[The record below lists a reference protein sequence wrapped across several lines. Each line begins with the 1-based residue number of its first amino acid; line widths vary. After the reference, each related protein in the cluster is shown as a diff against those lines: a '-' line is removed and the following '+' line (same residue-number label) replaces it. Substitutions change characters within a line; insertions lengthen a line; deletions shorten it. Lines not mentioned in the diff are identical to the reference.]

1 MTFTPSSA
9 SGRAR
14 PARAGRRALLIAT
27 SVALVSGALLPA
39 AGSASASVP
48 ASFADR
54 PGSLGRQ
61 AAAPLKDPVKEYD
74 ITLLTGDVVHYTD
87 GVGKQD
93 TVTVDRPD
101 GAVGGVHVQQAG
113 DDLYVLPDEAGSLL
127 AAGKLDR
134 RLFNVSAL
142 ARMGYDDKRSGGIP
156 VIATYPASRG
166 RSLPA
171 APRGAKKIRTL
182 DSIHGAALK
191 AGKDT
196 VRAFWNDI
204 ARTSTARSLDN
215 GIDRLW
221 LDGRV
226 EAALKDSVPQ
236 VNAPQ
241 AWAEGYDGKGSKVAV
256 LDTGIDATHP
266 DVKDRILET
275 KSFVPGEEVV
285 DKNGHGTHVA
295 STIAGSGAASE
306 GVNKGV
312 APGAGLII
320 GKVLGDSGSGEDSGI
335 IEAMEW
341 AKAEGADV
349 VSMSLGS
356 SIPDDGSDPMS
367 QAVDAL
373 SADGGP
379 LFVIAAG
386 NSYGAGTIGSP
397 GSAQKAL
404 TVAAVDKKDK
414 RADFS
419 SMGPLVRSYGLKP
432 DLSAPGVDINAAASQ
447 SVPGMNGMYQSMS
460 GTSMATPHV
469 AGAAA
474 ILKQRHPDWSGQ
486 RIKDALMSSSKRLD
500 AYTPYEQGT
509 GRLDVKA
516 AVDTTIEATGSV
528 EVASYQWPHSASDPV
543 ARRTITYRNTGAK
556 DVTLDLAM
564 DTDAE
569 AYTLSTKRLTVPAG
583 STAEAVLSLDP
594 SKVANDTRFSGQVI
608 ATDEAG
614 TTVAHTGFALYKE
627 QELYDMTLRLRDR
640 AGKPMDGVVVLA
652 ALGDRDLGLV
662 QVSGETTLRL
672 PPGNYTAW
680 TSADV
685 AGDRADSK
693 AVAFLAAPETILD
706 KATTVTLDASK
717 AHKVSVRTP
726 KETETRQLRYDM
738 ARTAPD
744 GTVQRDAYQIPLI
757 YDQLWASPTKKVT
770 QGSFSFLT
778 RWRQGEKQIGL
789 TADGRDVPVTAQL
802 GSFVAENS
810 EKKPAGVF
818 AGNGAVADYDGL
830 NVKGKAVVIR
840 RSDAVAPADRLANAV
855 AAGAEA
861 LFVVNDGDGVLMES
875 YTPYGTTGA
884 IPVASV
890 QRLAGENLI
899 KAVQAGRKLTI
910 AQHKFA
916 RYVYDLVDRH
926 DGAVPDR
933 SLEFAPSVRQLAKVE
948 NTFYGHKDMLGGGYR
963 YDIPDYGPGIGFE
976 EYEKFP
982 GTRDEWVTPLPGA
995 SFWYENHS
1003 ILDAAGSGGA
1013 QEMRS
1018 GELDYT
1024 AGRTYPA
1031 QWFAP
1036 ITRPRLGTGYWG
1048 PFRSVYNDIQF
1059 NFTPWTDSGA
1069 GHSGAMPE
1077 DEYDTTTTAFYQ
1089 GDTLIKKVKGRAGFA
1104 WDVSPEKLPYRF
1116 VLDSTRDGD
1125 MWKTSTRTHTEWNFV
1140 SGAMDENGP
1149 YQADIPMLQL
1159 DYKVDTDLA
1168 GDVGAGKW
1176 TEIGLTSGT
1185 QEWLEGAVR
1194 AAKASLSV
1202 SYDDGKTWE
1211 AVQLRKDA
1219 AGSWTAR
1226 FKTPKAGSSFVSL
1239 KAHAEA
1245 ADGLGVDQEIT
1256 RAFGLK

>member
-1 MTFTPSSA
+1 MTFTSSSA

-14 PARAGRRALLIAT
+14 SARVGRRALLIAT

-39 AGSASASVP
+39 AGSASAAAGQS
-48 ASFADR
+48 R
-54 PGSLGRQ
+54 PVDRQ
-61 AAAPLKDPVKEYD
+61 AAAPVKEYD
-74 ITLLTGDVVHYTD
+74 ITLLTGDVVHYSD

-113 DDLYVLPDEAGSLL
+113 DDLYVLPDEANSLI

-142 ARMGYDDKRSGGIP
+142 AKMGYDDRKSGGIP
-156 VIATYPASRG
+156 LIATYSASKG

-171 APRGAKKIRTL
+171 APRGAKKTRTL
-182 DSIHGAALK
+182 ESIHGAALK
-191 AGKDT
+191 AEKDT
-196 VRAFWNDI
+196 TRAFWNDI
-204 ARTSTARSLDN
+204 ARTPTARSLDN
-215 GIDRLW
+215 GIAKLW

-241 AWAEGYDGKGSKVAV
+241 AWAEGYDGQGSKVAV

-266 DVKDRILET
+266 DVKDRILES
-275 KSFVPGEEVV
+275 KSFVPGEEVL
-285 DKNGHGTHVA
+285 DKHGHGTHVA

-312 APGAGLII
+312 APGADLII
-320 GKVLGDSGSGEDSGI
+320 GKVLSNAGTGADSGI

-386 NSYGAGTIGSP
+386 NAYGAGTIGSP
-397 GSAQKAL
+397 GSAEKAL
-404 TVAAVDKKDK
+404 TVAAVDKQDN
-414 RADFS
+414 RANFS

-432 DLSAPGVDINAAASQ
+432 DLSAPGVNINAAASQ
-447 SVPGMNGMYQSMS
+447 AVPGISGMYQSMS

-528 EVASYQWPHSASDPV
+528 AVASYNWPHSASDPV
-543 ARRTITYRNTGAK
+543 AQRTITYRNTGSK
-556 DVTLDLAM
+556 DVTLDLAT
-564 DTDAE
+564 DTDAD

-594 SKVANDTRFSGQVI
+594 SKVANDTQFSGQVI
-608 ATDEAG
+608 AKDAAG
-614 TTVAHTGFALYKE
+614 TTVAHTGFALNKE
-627 QELYDMTLRLRDR
+627 RELYDLTLRLRDR
-640 AGKPMDGVVVLA
+640 GGKPMDGLVVIG
-652 ALGDRDLGLV
+652 ALGDPNLSVV
-662 QVSGETTLRL
+662 QVSGESTLRL

-680 TSADV
+680 TAADI

-717 AHKVSVRTP
+717 ARKVSVRTP

-744 GTVQRDAYQIPLI
+744 GTVQRDAYQIPLT

-778 RWRQGEKQIGL
+778 RWRQGEKQL
-789 TADGRDVPVTAQL
+789 DVSADGRDVPVFPQGGAAI
-802 GSFVAENS
+802 AEDGD
-810 EKKPAGVF
+810 KKLAGVF
-818 AGNGAVADYDGL
+818 AGNGAVADYEGL

-840 RSDAVAPADRLANAV
+840 SSDEVAPADRLANAV
-855 AAGAEA
+855 AAGAGA

-875 YTPYGTTGA
+875 YTPYGTKGT

-890 QRLAGENLI
+890 QRLAGEDLI
-899 KAVQAGRKLTI
+899 KSVQRGAKLTI
-910 AQHKFA
+910 DQHRFA
-916 RYVYDLVDRH
+916 GYVYDLVDRH
-926 DGAVPDR
+926 DGVVPDR
-933 SLEFAPSVRQLAKVE
+933 SLEFAPSTRQLAKVE
-948 NTFYGHKDMLGGGYR
+948 NTFYGHKDVLGAGFR
-963 YDIPDYGPGIGFE
+963 YDIPDYGPGLGFE

-982 GTRDEWVTPLPGA
+982 GTREEWVNPLPGA

-1003 ILDAAGSGGA
+1003 VFNATETDFAH
-1013 QEMRS
+1013 EMRS
-1018 GELDYT
+1018 GDLDYE
-1024 AGRTYPA
+1024 AGRTYSA
-1031 QWFAP
+1031 KWFAP
-1036 ITRPRLGTGYWG
+1036 ISRPRLGTGYWG

-1077 DEYDTTTTAFYQ
+1077 DEYDTTSTAFYQ

-1104 WDVSPEKLPYRF
+1104 WDVSAEKLPYRF
-1116 VLDSTRDGD
+1116 VLDATRDAD
-1125 MWKTSTRTHTEWNFV
+1125 VWKTSTRTHTEWNFV

-1149 YQADIPMLQL
+1149 FQADIPMLQL
-1159 DYKVDTDLA
+1159 DYGVDTDLA
-1168 GDVGAGKW
+1168 GDVKAGQW

-1185 QEWLEGAVR
+1185 QEWLDGAVK
-1194 AAKASLSV
+1194 AKKASLSV
-1202 SYDDGKTWE
+1202 SYDDGKNWSDVE
-1211 AVQLRKDA
+1211 LRENS

-1226 FKTPKAGSSFVSL
+1226 FKTPKQAGGFVSI

-1245 ADGLGVDQEIT
+1245 GDGLGVDQEII

>member
-14 PARAGRRALLIAT
+14 SARAGRRALLIAT

-39 AGSASASVP
+39 AGSASAAAGQSGPV
-48 ASFADR
+48 D
-54 PGSLGRQ
+54 RQ
-61 AAAPLKDPVKEYD
+61 AAAPVKEYD
-74 ITLLTGDVVHYTD
+74 ITLLTGDVVHYSD

-113 DDLYVLPDEAGSLL
+113 DDLYVLPDEANSLL

-142 ARMGYDDKRSGGIP
+142 AEMGYDDRKSDGIP
-156 VIATYPASRG
+156 LIATYSASRS

-171 APRGAKKIRTL
+171 APRGAKKTRTL
-182 DSIHGAALK
+182 ESIHGAALK
-191 AGKDT
+191 AEKDT
-196 VRAFWNDI
+196 TRAFWNDI

-215 GIDRLW
+215 GIAKLW

-275 KSFVPGEEVV
+275 KSFVPGEEVL
-285 DKNGHGTHVA
+285 DKHGHGTHVA

-312 APGAGLII
+312 APGADLII
-320 GKVLGDSGSGEDSGI
+320 GKVLSNEGSGADSGI

-386 NSYGAGTIGSP
+386 NAYGAGTIGSP
-397 GSAQKAL
+397 GSAEKAL
-404 TVAAVDKKDK
+404 TVAAVDKQDN

-432 DLSAPGVDINAAASQ
+432 DLSAPGVNINAAASQ
-447 SVPGMNGMYQSMS
+447 AVPGVNGMYRTMS

-486 RIKDALMSSSKRLD
+486 RIKDALMSSSKKLD

-516 AVDTTIEATGSV
+516 AVDTTVEATGSV
-528 EVASYQWPHSASDPV
+528 AVASYDWPHSASDPV
-543 ARRTITYRNTGAK
+543 AQRTITYRNTGTK
-556 DVTLDLAM
+556 DVTLDLAT
-564 DTDAE
+564 DTDAD
-569 AYTLSTKRLTVPAG
+569 AYTLSTKQLSVPAG

-594 SKVANDTRFSGQVI
+594 SKVASGTQFSGQVI
-608 ATDEAG
+608 AKDAAG
-614 TTVAHTGFALYKE
+614 TVVAHTGFALNKE
-627 QELYDMTLRLRDR
+627 RELYDLTLRLRDR
-640 AGKPMDGVVVLA
+640 DGKPMDGLVVIGE
-652 ALGDRDLGLV
+652 LGDPNLDIV
-662 QVSGETTLRL
+662 QVSGESTLRL

-680 TSADV
+680 SSVDI
-685 AGDRADSK
+685 AGDRPDSK

-717 AHKVSVRTP
+717 ARKVSVRTP

-744 GTVQRDAYQIPLI
+744 GTVQRDAYQIPLT

-778 RWRQGEKQIGL
+778 RWRQGEKQL
-789 TADGRDVPVTAQL
+789 DVSAEGRDVPVFPQGGAAI
-802 GSFVAENS
+802 AES
-810 EKKPAGVF
+810 GEKKLAGVF
-818 AGNGAVADYDGL
+818 AGNGAVADYEGL

-840 RSDAVAPADRLANAV
+840 SSDAVAPADRLANAV
-855 AAGAEA
+855 AAGAGA

-875 YTPYGTTGA
+875 YTPYGTKGT

-890 QRLAGENLI
+890 QRLAGEDLI
-899 KAVQAGRKLTI
+899 KSVRRGAKLTI
-910 AQHKFA
+910 DQRKYA
-916 RYVYDLVDRH
+916 RYMYDLVDRH
-926 DGAVPDR
+926 EGVVPDR
-933 SLEFAPSVRQLAKVE
+933 SLAFAPSTSQLAKVE
-948 NTFYGHKDMLGGGYR
+948 NTFYGHKNVLGGGFR
-963 YDIPDYGPGIGFE
+963 YDIPDYGPGLGFE

-982 GTRDEWVTPLPGA
+982 GTREEWVNPLPGA

-1003 ILDAAGSGGA
+1003 VFNSAETGFAH
-1013 QEMRS
+1013 EMRS
-1018 GELDYT
+1018 GDLDYK
-1024 AGRTYPA
+1024 AGRTYA
-1031 QWFAP
+1031 AEWFAP
-1036 ITRPRLGTGYWG
+1036 IARPRLGTGYWG

-1077 DEYDTTTTAFYQ
+1077 DEYDTTSTAFYQ

-1104 WDVSPEKLPYRF
+1104 WDVSAEKLPYRF
-1116 VLDSTRDGD
+1116 VLDATRDGD
-1125 MWKTSTRTHTEWNFV
+1125 VWKTSTRTHTEWNFV

-1149 YQADIPMLQL
+1149 FQADLPLLQL

-1168 GDVGAGKW
+1168 GDVEAGQW

-1185 QEWLEGAVR
+1185 QEWLDGAVK
-1194 AAKASLSV
+1194 AKKASLSV
-1202 SYDDGKTWE
+1202 SYDDGETWD
-1211 AVQLRKDA
+1211 AVELRKA
-1219 AGSWTAR
+1219 SEGNWTAR
-1226 FKTPKAGSSFVSL
+1226 FKTPKKAGGFVSI
-1239 KAHAEA
+1239 KAHSEA
-1245 ADGLGVDQEIT
+1245 GDGLGIDQEII